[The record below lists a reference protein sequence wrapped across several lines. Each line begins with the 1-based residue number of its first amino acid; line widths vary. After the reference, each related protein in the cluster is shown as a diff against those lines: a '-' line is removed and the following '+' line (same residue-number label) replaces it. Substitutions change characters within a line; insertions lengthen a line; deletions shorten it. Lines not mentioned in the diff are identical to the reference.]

1 MFDQPESTMTEPYRE
16 NEDVDRRS
24 WHFDRRV
31 TMGEV
36 FTLLGLLAT
45 IYFAA
50 NSVIAEFRTANAT
63 MDKRVSIL
71 ETQMASQK
79 ATDEAQ
85 DRLTRD
91 GQQRIEAQL
100 TEIQRFLRYGNTNG
114 MKQ

>member
-1 MFDQPESTMTEPYRE
+1 MQESREYRE
-16 NEDVDRRS
+16 NDEVDRRS

-36 FTLLGLLAT
+36 FTLLGILVT

-71 ETQMASQK
+71 ETQMAAQK
-79 ATDEAQ
+79 AIDEAQ

-91 GQQRIEAQL
+91 GQQRIEGVLAD
-100 TEIQRFLRYGNTNG
+100 IQKYLREQRAG
-114 MKQ
+114 MKMQ